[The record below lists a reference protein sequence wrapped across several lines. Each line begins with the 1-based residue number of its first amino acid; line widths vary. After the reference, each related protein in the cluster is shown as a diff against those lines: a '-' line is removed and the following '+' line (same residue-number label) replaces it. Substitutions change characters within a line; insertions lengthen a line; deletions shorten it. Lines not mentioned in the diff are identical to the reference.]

1 MENTLVD
8 FSQLIDIYKV
18 VYGSE
23 TDETI
28 SNYCQIGREE
38 HN

>member
-8 FSQLIDIYKV
+8 LSQLIDINKV

-28 SNYCQIGREE
+28 SNHCQIGREE

>member
-8 FSQLIDIYKV
+8 LSQLIDINKV

-23 TDETI
+23 TDENI
-28 SNYCQIGREE
+28 PNYCQIGREE

>member
-8 FSQLIDIYKV
+8 LSQLIDIYKV

-23 TDETI
+23 TDEKI